1 MKSGLLSLSFFSY
14 KEGTVL
20 KDLVKK
26 DERKSEAA
34 RRGQEEN
41 KGFYFFYLI
50 MLSSRWPCV
59 HGRHLILLV

>member
-1 MKSGLLSLSFFSY
+1 MMKSGLLSLSFFSY

-34 RRGQEEN
+34 RRGQEVFIVKEGFQKKI
-41 KGFYFFYLI
+41 KGFIFLFNYAK
-50 MLSSRWPCV
+50 
-59 HGRHLILLV
+59 